1 MEKESVLF
9 TPGKIGPLTLR
20 NRTIR
25 AAAFESM
32 CPGNAPSDML
42 YDYHKSVAVGGIGM
56 TTLAYAAVT
65 QSGLSF
71 ERQLWMRP
79 DIIPGLKRIT
89 DAIHKEGAAASVQL
103 GHCGNMSHKNI
114 CGCRPIS
121 ASGGFNIYS
130 PTLVRG
136 MKPSEITAM
145 AKAFGQAVHLAREA
159 GMDAVEIHAG
169 HGYLIS
175 QFLSPYTNHRKDEYG
190 GSLHNRMRFMK
201 MCMDEVMKAA
211 GQDMAVLVKM
221 NMRDGFKGGMELD
234 ETLEVARTLQDECGA
249 HALIL
254 SGGFVSRAPMYVMR
268 GSMPIH
274 TMTHYMPFGWLPL
287 GVKMAGR
294 FMIPSEPFKEAYFL
308 EDALKFRAALKMPLV
323 YVGGLTSRE
332 KIDEVLN
339 DGFEF
344 VSMARALLNDPS
356 FVNKM
361 KEDEHARCDCGH
373 SNYCIARMYSIE
385 MACHKH
391 IQNLPKSI
399 IKEIEKLK
407 SVTRFNR
414 TLDGR
419 FENSAEHSWQG
430 AIAAMVLQDYYP
442 EKLNMEKVI
451 SMLLIHDLGEIY
463 AGDTWVFDDKN
474 KVHSHDRELQ
484 SIEKTMSILPEE
496 KYLNMKNSW
505 LEFEKGQ
512 SAEARYARV
521 IDALVPL
528 INHLEVSEL
537 NYNPDNISS
546 DMVLEKKKFIKDES
560 KELWKL
566 TEELVKE
573 SVEKGLYL

>member
-1 MEKESVLF
+1 MKKESVLF

-42 YDYHKSVAVGGIGM
+42 YDYHKLVAAGGIGM

-79 DIIPGLKRIT
+79 DIIPGVKRIT

-136 MKPSEITAM
+136 MKPSEIVAM
-145 AKAFGQAVHLAREA
+145 SKAFGQAVHLAREA

-190 GSLHNRMRFMK
+190 GSLQNRMRFMR

-249 HALIL
+249 QALIL

-274 TMTHYMPFGWLPL
+274 TMTHYMPAGWLPL
-287 GVKMAGR
+287 GVKLAGR

-323 YVGGLTSRE
+323 YVGGLISRE

-361 KEDEHARCDCGH
+361 KEDENARCDCGH

-399 IKEIEKLK
+399 VKEIEKLEYK
-407 SVTRFNR
+407 
-414 TLDGR
+414 
-419 FENSAEHSWQG
+419 
-430 AIAAMVLQDYYP
+430 
-442 EKLNMEKVI
+442 
-451 SMLLIHDLGEIY
+451 
-463 AGDTWVFDDKN
+463 
-474 KVHSHDRELQ
+474 
-484 SIEKTMSILPEE
+484 
-496 KYLNMKNSW
+496 
-505 LEFEKGQ
+505 
-512 SAEARYARV
+512 
-521 IDALVPL
+521 
-528 INHLEVSEL
+528 
-537 NYNPDNISS
+537 
-546 DMVLEKKKFIKDES
+546 
-560 KELWKL
+560 
-566 TEELVKE
+566 
-573 SVEKGLYL
+573 

>member
-1 MEKESVLF
+1 MKKESVLF

-42 YDYHKSVAVGGIGM
+42 YDYHKSVAAGGIGM

-79 DIIPGLKRIT
+79 DIIPGVKRIT

-136 MKPSEITAM
+136 MKPSEIVDM
-145 AKAFGQAVHLAREA
+145 SKAFGQAVHLAREA

-190 GSLHNRMRFMK
+190 GSLQNRMRFMR

-234 ETLEVARTLQDECGA
+234 ETIEVARTLQDECGA
-249 HALIL
+249 QALIL

-274 TMTHYMPFGWLPL
+274 TMTHYMPAGWLPL
-287 GVKMAGR
+287 GVKLAGR

-323 YVGGLTSRE
+323 YVGGLISRE

-356 FVNKM
+356 FVNKI

-399 IKEIEKLK
+399 VKEIEKLEYK
-407 SVTRFNR
+407 
-414 TLDGR
+414 
-419 FENSAEHSWQG
+419 
-430 AIAAMVLQDYYP
+430 
-442 EKLNMEKVI
+442 
-451 SMLLIHDLGEIY
+451 
-463 AGDTWVFDDKN
+463 
-474 KVHSHDRELQ
+474 
-484 SIEKTMSILPEE
+484 
-496 KYLNMKNSW
+496 
-505 LEFEKGQ
+505 
-512 SAEARYARV
+512 
-521 IDALVPL
+521 
-528 INHLEVSEL
+528 
-537 NYNPDNISS
+537 
-546 DMVLEKKKFIKDES
+546 
-560 KELWKL
+560 
-566 TEELVKE
+566 
-573 SVEKGLYL
+573 